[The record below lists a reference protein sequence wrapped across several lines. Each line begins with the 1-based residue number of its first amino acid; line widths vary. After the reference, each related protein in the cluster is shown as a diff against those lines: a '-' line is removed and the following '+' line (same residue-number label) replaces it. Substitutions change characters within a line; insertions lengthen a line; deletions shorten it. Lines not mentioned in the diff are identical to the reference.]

1 MIFPSLDKYL
11 HKSMMF
17 IKDVGKGKKSEKRK
31 VIGSNG
37 SKQLNSSTVSFPCN
51 P

>member
-1 MIFPSLDKYL
+1 MIFPFTDKYL

-17 IKDVGKGKKSEKRK
+17 IKVVGKEKKSGKRK

-37 SKQLNSSTVSFPCN
+37 
-51 P
+51 